1 VLPFGCLLFLAA
13 LATFALARTQLW
25 QVLVAMLLAGLG
37 VGCTFAALPG
47 LVVRGVPASETGSA
61 MSFNQVLRYVG
72 FSTGS
77 AASAAILAAATP
89 GGRVLPDADG
99 YTTAALLGCG
109 TWALTGVLSL
119 LLPRLGRR
127 TDGRRASDPTPAE
140 ELRLAEESV
149 ADAVPYDEGGDS
161 RAPVAPR

>member
-1 VLPFGCLLFLAA
+1 
-13 LATFALARTQLW
+13 
-25 QVLVAMLLAGLG
+25 
-37 VGCTFAALPG
+37 
-47 LVVRGVPASETGSA
+47 

-77 AASAAILAAATP
+77 AASAAVLSAATP
-89 GGRVLPDADG
+89 AGRLLPDGDG
-99 YTTAALLGCG
+99 YTTAALIGCG

-127 TDGRRASDPTPAE
+127 GTPTPAADRPDPAE

-149 ADAVPYDEGGDS
+149 ADGVPFDEGGDVP
-161 RAPVAPR
+161 AALPPR